1 MISRFMRYRR
11 MSYALIVVTALGAQ
25 MNGGGAA
32 HAADRAG
39 GRPVRFIVPFA
50 AGGGTDIV
58 ARVYAATI
66 TKQTGQNYV
75 VDNRPGASGAVGL
88 DITANAIPDGNTIC
102 IISASNAV
110 NSAVNTKLT
119 YDLARDL
126 QGITQVTSAFFVL
139 VVHQSF
145 PARSTKEL
153 IAYAKAR
160 PGKLNYGSSGT
171 GGVTHLA
178 GALFAHM
185 AGIEM
190 VHIPYR
196 GESAALTELLGGQ
209 TQLQFASPLN
219 VAPHVA
225 AGTLRALAISAAKR
239 SPAMP
244 DVPTIA
250 ESGVPGYD
258 VSQWYG
264 VVTSAKAPME
274 TVNRFSQTYA
284 QAARDPELAR
294 RLKGDGVEA
303 VTSTPAAFQ
312 AHVVAEVLKWKKLV
326 KEAGLQLQ

>member
-1 MISRFMRYRR
+1 MP
-11 MSYALIVVTALGAQ
+11 YALIVVTALGAQ
-25 MNGGGAA
+25 MNGGAAA

-66 TKQTGQNYV
+66 TKQTGQNFV

-88 DITANAIPDGNTIC
+88 DITANAIADGNTIC

-110 NSAVNTKLT
+110 NSAVNARLT

-145 PARSTKEL
+145 PVRSTKEL
-153 IAYAKAR
+153 VAYAKAR

-178 GALFAHM
+178 GALFAHT
-185 AGIEM
+185 AGIDM

-225 AGTLRALAISAAKR
+225 AGTLRALAISAGKR

-264 VVTSAKAPME
+264 VVTSSKVPAQTA
-274 TVNRFSQTYA
+274 NRLSQLFA
-284 QAARDPELAR
+284 QAAHDPELAR

-303 VTSTPAAFQ
+303 VGSTPAAFQ
-312 AHVVAEVLKWKKLV
+312 AHIVAEVLKWKKLV